1 MPLADDLVALASLA
15 GNTIVAAAAT
25 DALESARRGIAR
37 LFGRIGR
44 DRAELAAQRL
54 EETRGQLSGLAG
66 VDLERAQA
74 AQAQRWATR
83 LADLLEEDPD
93 AAGELRVLVRQVHQ
107 AVTSYSAT
115 AGRDMAIS
123 SPGGVA
129 AGAVRAEAIAGQGG
143 TAIGRMEYYRREVAS
158 QPVSLPPQPVFLAGR
173 EELLAE
179 LHARLTADPVPG
191 PRVAVLSGM
200 GGVGKSSLAVEYAH
214 RHLAEV
220 GLAWHFPAEDATVL
234 AGEFSRL
241 AGPLGAL
248 DPVAP
253 GDPVAVVHGVLAA
266 FPAGWLLIFD
276 NVTDAVAVRRFLP
289 PGGRGRVLITSQSA
303 LWPPGHFLDVPVLDV
318 DVAAAFVVN
327 RTGDADLPA
336 ARVLAAELGG
346 LPLALEQAAAYIQ
359 ATGIALSGYLQL
371 FRARRADLLAR
382 GQAAGYDKNVATTW
396 SVAFTQLERAA
407 SDAAD
412 LLRLLACLAPEPVP
426 LQLLLAAPR
435 SGDALEAEAAA
446 VLERLAG
453 DPLVLGDAVMALR
466 RYSLITLAGDG
477 LLLVHRLVQ
486 AVTLAQMPDAKAAGW
501 RQAAAALIEAAIP
514 ISTTM
519 PITWPACALLL
530 PHAQVALPDESAGIA
545 RIANYLGASGNYA
558 TARNLWHKIAEAH
571 ERVSGAEHPDA
582 LAARGNLARWTG
594 QAGDPA
600 AARELY
606 AALLPVRER
615 VSGAEHPDTL
625 AVRGNFASWTGQAGD
640 PAAAR
645 ELYAAL
651 LPVRERVSGAEHPD
665 TLAARG
671 NLASWTGHAGNP
683 AAARELYVALLPVR
697 ERVSGAEHPDTLT
710 TRANLASWTGHAG
723 DPAAARDQFAALLPV
738 RERVS
743 GAGHPE
749 TLATRANLAG
759 WTGQAGDAAA
769 ARDQLAALLPDMERI
784 LGTAHPD
791 TLNAR
796 AHLANL
802 IAQVSDAS

>member
-15 GNTIVAAAAT
+15 GNTVVAAAAT
-25 DALESARRGIAR
+25 DAWESARGGIAR

-44 DRAELAAQRL
+44 DRAEMAAQRL
-54 EETRGQLSGLAG
+54 EETRGQLAGLAG
-66 VDLERAQA
+66 VDLERAQDV
-74 AQAQRWATR
+74 QAQRWATR
-83 LADLLEEDPD
+83 LTDLLEEDPD
-93 AAGELRVLVRQVHQ
+93 AASELSVLVRQVHQ
-107 AVTSYSAT
+107 AVASYSAA

-123 SPGGVA
+123 SSGGIA

-143 TAIGRMEYYRREVAS
+143 TAIGRMAYHRREVAS
-158 QPVSLPPQPVFLAGR
+158 QPVSLPPRPVFLAGR

-179 LHARLTADPVPG
+179 LHARLTAPASG
-191 PRVAVLSGM
+191 PLVAVLSGM
-200 GGVGKSSLAVEYAH
+200 GGVGKSSLAIEYAH

-266 FPAGWLLIFD
+266 FPAGWLLVFD

-303 LWPPGHFLDVPVLDV
+303 LWPRGQVLDVPVLDV

-336 ARVLAAELGG
+336 ARLLAAELGG

-359 ATGIALSGYLQL
+359 ATGIALSDYLQL

-396 SVAFTQLERAA
+396 SVAFTQLERSAPE
-407 SDAAD
+407 AAD

-426 LQLLLAAPR
+426 LQMLLAAPR
-435 SGDALEAEAAA
+435 PGDALDAESAAM
-446 VLERLAG
+446 LERLAG

-466 RYSLITLAGDG
+466 RYSLITPAGDG

-486 AVTLAQMPDAKAAGW
+486 AVTLAQMPDTEAAGW
-501 RQAAAALIEAAIP
+501 RQTAAALIEAAIP
-514 ISTTM
+514 LNTSM
-519 PITWPACALLL
+519 PTTWPTCALLL
-530 PHAQVALPDESAGIA
+530 PHAQVALADQSAGMA

-558 TARNLWHKIAEAH
+558 TARDLWHKIAEAH
-571 ERVSGAEHPDA
+571 DLVSGAEHPDT

-600 AARELY
+600 AARKMY
-606 AALLPVRER
+606 AMLLP
-615 VSGAEHPDTL
+615 
-625 AVRGNFASWTGQAGD
+625 F
-640 PAAAR
+640 
-645 ELYAAL
+645 
-651 LPVRERVSGAEHPD
+651 RERVSGAEHPD

-671 NLASWTGHAGNP
+671 NLASWTGQAGDP
-683 AAARELYVALLPVR
+683 AAARDQFAALLPVR

-723 DPAAARDQFAALLPV
+723 DPAAARDQFAALLPF

-743 GAGHPE
+743 GVRHPE

-759 WTGQAGDAAA
+759 WTGQAGEAAA
-769 ARDQLAALLPDMERI
+769 ARDQLATLLPDMERI

-791 TLNAR
+791 TLNAHT
-796 AHLANL
+796 HLASL